1 MLTSTTTRVTVRL
14 PTLARTFRKTGG
26 RTVSTVTRAS
36 STETVRSDTRRDAD
50 PAWQARASVDAP
62 RATHDPRLASRR
74 ARTRGGRRRAFRVSL
89 SSRDTI
95 RLRRSFSFVREVGS
109 RPLSSRLPPSP
120 GRTGR
125 PLGGPGLMSP
135 SLLSPFGAS
144 LTSPLSDME
153 YEMQRMMNGTSP
165 VSFPLLSL
173 AAFGRFAPRPPH
185 RLTAL
190 FVPRRRF
197 VPPELVSMR
206 DAVFGHR
213 DTVGRIPDKLD
224 FNCDVLEKKGEF
236 QITADLPG
244 LAKDQVN
251 ITVDDD
257 RRLHITAERAARHE
271 EVRNAGTFLVFEAH
285 PEVPVRDRAEGRR
298 RTTRRRKR
306 IHLAPDPE
314 PHLESYPD
322 PISSPLPTPT
332 PTAFPSRRRPR

>member
-1 MLTSTTTRVTVRL
+1 MIVHPPFPSF
-14 PTLARTFRKTGG
+14 A
-26 RTVSTVTRAS
+26 
-36 STETVRSDTRRDAD
+36 
-50 PAWQARASVDAP
+50 
-62 RATHDPRLASRR
+62 RLAHGPSRPASLPPPDEQDASAGTATQPQMPVR
-74 ARTRGGRRRAFRVSL
+74 QGPRGGM
-89 SSRDTI
+89 
-95 RLRRSFSFVREVGS
+95 LR
-109 RPLSSRLPPSP
+109 
-120 GRTGR
+120 GR

-173 AAFGRFAPRPPH
+173 AAYGRFAPRPPH

-314 PHLESYPD
+314 SHLEPYPD